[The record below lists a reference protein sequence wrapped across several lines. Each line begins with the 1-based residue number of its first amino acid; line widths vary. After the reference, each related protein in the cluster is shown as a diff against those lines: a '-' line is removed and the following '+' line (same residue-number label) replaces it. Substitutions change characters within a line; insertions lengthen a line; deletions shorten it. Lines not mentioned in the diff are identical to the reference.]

1 MRRCIGI
8 EEKAECRLS
17 RRKNISDS
25 NFYILISV
33 LILFLPIFTF
43 AQTDKYFISYIKF
56 SGNQRTQDS
65 TMLREMSLSAGD
77 VLHLTEIDRQLK
89 HSISRLTNL
98 GLFTD
103 IKAKHHYEEDSN
115 ELGIEIIV
123 KEGLF
128 IIPIPIIELA
138 DRNFNV
144 WWTDHKR
151 DFKYLN
157 LGLNLKLRNITGNA
171 DELSLLAQWGYDR
184 RFMTRYLSP
193 YFDDD
198 RKWRFIL
205 DAFYGANKEVITLT
219 KNGQP
224 EYLRDEDQY
233 LLNRL
238 ETKMSFL
245 YRPYLKRSYILTFG
259 YIYNSIEDEV
269 YEVNPQFFNHH
280 TFQRYSQVKF
290 EFIHEERNNKYFA
303 TDGWYLYLAAIKN
316 GWISTDQLNSTEI
329 EGDFYY
335 HHQISDHWSWNSGL
349 QARMRY
355 SKEQFPYYNMN
366 NLSTERIYIRGY
378 EYHHI
383 EGNNIGLVKSGITRK
398 IFDRPIY
405 WGKIMPFKNY
415 REMNSKLFLSL
426 NADYG
431 YVSDDHYQ
439 TSDFVNKN
447 LFGGGL
453 GLNFLFYNQF
463 SCSFELSMNQK
474 KEIGLFFH
482 INQNFK

>member
-1 MRRCIGI
+1 MRKCIGI
-8 EEKAECRLS
+8 EEKAEYTLDREEKFS
-17 RRKNISDS
+17 RFNL
-25 NFYILISV
+25 FLLISV
-33 LILFLPIFTF
+33 LVVFLPFWTF
-43 AQTDKYFISYIKF
+43 GQSENYLITYIKF

-65 TMLREMSLSAGD
+65 TMLREMSFRTGD
-77 VLHLTEIDRQLK
+77 VLPLAEVERQLK
-89 HSISRLTNL
+89 YSTSRLTNL

-103 IKAKHHYEEDSN
+103 IKTNINFEEDSN
-115 ELGIEIIV
+115 QIGIEITV

-151 DFKYLN
+151 DFKYVN

-193 YFDDD
+193 YFDEK

-219 KNGQP
+219 KDGQP
-224 EYLRDEDQY
+224 EYLRDADQY

-238 ETKMSFL
+238 ESKMSFL
-245 YRPYLKRSYILTFG
+245 YRPFMKRSYVLTFG

-269 YEVNPQFFNHH
+269 YEINPEFFNHH

-316 GWISTDQLNSTEI
+316 GWINTDQLNSTEI
-329 EGDFYY
+329 EGDLFY
-335 HHQISDHWSWNSGL
+335 HHQINDYWSWNSVI
-349 QARMRY
+349 QARMRF
-355 SKEQFPYYNMN
+355 SKENFPYYNMN
-366 NLSTERIYIRGY
+366 NLGTESIYIRGY

-383 EGNNIGLVKSGITRK
+383 EGNNIGLLKSGITRK

-405 WGKIMPFKNY
+405 WGNIMPFKNY

-431 YVSDDHYQ
+431 YVSDDHYK
-439 TSDFVNKN
+439 TSEFVNKN

-453 GLNFLFYNQF
+453 GLNFLFYNKF